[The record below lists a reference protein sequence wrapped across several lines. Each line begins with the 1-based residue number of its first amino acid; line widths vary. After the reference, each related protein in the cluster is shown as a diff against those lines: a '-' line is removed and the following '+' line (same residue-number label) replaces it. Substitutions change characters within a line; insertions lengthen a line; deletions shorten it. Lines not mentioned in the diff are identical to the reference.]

1 MATSQ
6 VVYTSTSSSQTVGPF
21 SSTKVRVTNGA
32 NPVFYAVG
40 ANPTAYAGNC
50 EIIAPNAVRYI
61 NMQGLNNSIAFLGN
75 VGASTVSVTQIG
87 AVYASSMAQNSTTY
101 LNP

>member
-1 MATSQ
+1 MATPQ
-6 VVYTSTSSSQTVGPF
+6 VVYTSTSSSQSVGPF

-32 NPVFYAVG
+32 NPVFFAVG
-40 ANPTAYAGNC
+40 ATPTAYAGNC
-50 EIIAPNAVRYI
+50 EIIAPNSTRYV

-75 VGASTVSVTQIG
+75 VGASTVTVTQIG
-87 AVYASSMAQNSTTY
+87 TVYATAVAQNSSTY

>member
-1 MATSQ
+1 MSIQ
-6 VVYTSTSSSQTVGPF
+6 VVYTSTSSSQSVGPF
-21 SSTKVRVTNGA
+21 SSTKVRVNNGA

-40 ANPTAYAGNC
+40 ASPTAYAGNC
-50 EIIAPNAVRYI
+50 EIIAPNQTRYI

-75 VGASTVSVTQIG
+75 VGASTVSVQQIG
-87 AVYASSMAQNSTTY
+87 AVYASAVAQNSTTY